1 MHGDPIGWRS
11 IRVPVFFTEGIVLQ
25 TIRVHLQAV
34 NGVVSVWS
42 FETCEDTLSLAAKN
56 TSTGKSGESIRVVT
70 LLHLSM
76 VEIV

>member
-1 MHGDPIGWRS
+1 MVILLAGGLS
-11 IRVPVFFTEGIVLQ
+11 GFQFFFTEGIVLQ

-42 FETCEDTLSLAAKN
+42 FATCEDILILDAKN

>member
-42 FETCEDTLSLAAKN
+42 FATCEDILILAAKN
-56 TSTGKSGESIRVVT
+56 TATGKSVESFRVVT
-70 LLHLSM
+70 LLHL
-76 VEIV
+76 